1 MVPDQSALAPL
12 IWLVVTLSKN
22 TNIQKRLEILR
33 FGGREG
39 IGLSLSFSSSSC
51 VRLARDLEHGLSAS
65 LLFIITTL
73 SLRKRKGVII
83 MGALSAFFLF
93 LFSPFHHCF
102 LCRHQQAYPRSK
114 NYSIAGTRIQTFKP
128 FFCMLKMC
136 SIIATVLCERVRTGV
151 VAGSILIVFAF
162 V

>member
-1 MVPDQSALAPL
+1 MVPDQSALASL
-12 IWLVVTLSKN
+12 SWLVVTLSKN

-83 MGALSAFFLF
+83 WGALSAFFYSFFSFLLLF
-93 LFSPFHHCF
+93 PMSASASVSQKQKLQYSGDKN
-102 LCRHQQAYPRSK
+102 SK
-114 NYSIAGTRIQTFKP
+114 I
-128 FFCMLKMC
+128 
-136 SIIATVLCERVRTGV
+136 
-151 VAGSILIVFAF
+151 
-162 V
+162 